1 MKKRLTIFASC
12 FLVLALI
19 LTGCGAATK
28 EEASIGSSFNGID
41 KGDMFD
47 GFYGSA
53 DMEMAPEAPMEP
65 SAKPESGNTTT
76 NTSEQEQIK
85 SQDKLVYT
93 CNMTIETLQ
102 YKDTMKAIKDK
113 ITEFNGIIEYEE
125 ERDDSYGWYYED
137 YIKRNGTLHTY
148 ITIRIPSE
156 RYNEFLIALEGHGKV
171 TNKSMNVE
179 NISKTYYET
188 EATIESLKIQEE
200 RLLEMLKQA
209 DTIEDMITVE
219 TRLTEVQTQLNK
231 YKTLLESM
239 NMDVNYS
246 TINLKID
253 EVLEYTATENPVK
266 KNTFFDRLKNT
277 IVDSWEFFLES
288 LEDLLFFAIRLVPV
302 AVIVG
307 AIGIPVFL
315 IVKTNIK
322 KKKATKQPP
331 VKPDD
336 KK

>member
-1 MKKRLTIFASC
+1 MKKRLSFFASC
-12 FLVLALI
+12 FLILALI

-28 EEASIGSSFNGID
+28 EEAMSGITSNGAN
-41 KGDMFD
+41 KGDFFD

-53 DMEMAPEAPMEP
+53 DMEMAPEAPMAP
-65 SAKPESGNTTT
+65 SESKPESGST

-113 ITEFNGIIEYEE
+113 IKEFNGIIEYEE
-125 ERDDSYGWYYED
+125 ETDDSYGWYYED

-148 ITIRIPSE
+148 ITIRVPSE
-156 RYNEFLIALEGHGKV
+156 KYNDFLLALEGHGKI
-171 TNKSMNVE
+171 TKKSMNVE

-246 TINLKID
+246 TINLEID

-288 LEDLLFFAIRLVPV
+288 LEELLFFAIRLVPV
-302 AVIVG
+302 AIIVG
-307 AIGIPVFL
+307 AIGVPVFFV
-315 IVKTNIK
+315 VKKNIK
-322 KKKATKQPP
+322 KKKTTKQPP